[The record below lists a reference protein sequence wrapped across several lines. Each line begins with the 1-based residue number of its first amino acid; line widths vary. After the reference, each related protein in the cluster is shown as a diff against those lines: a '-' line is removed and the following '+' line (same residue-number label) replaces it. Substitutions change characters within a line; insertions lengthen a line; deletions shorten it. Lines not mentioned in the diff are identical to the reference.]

1 MNSETN
7 IKRKT
12 KEGSKRSKETKRK
25 NRRRRRKNKNNK
37 YHNSPYYYVPTDDHE
52 VYGMLKNEKQAILQ
66 LRQAQDTFPS
76 SEWFGYPI
84 NVTNEEYNRP
94 FFRKYTEEIKGE

>member
-1 MNSETN
+1 
-7 IKRKT
+7 
-12 KEGSKRSKETKRK
+12 
-25 NRRRRRKNKNNK
+25 
-37 YHNSPYYYVPTDDHE
+37 
-52 VYGMLKNEKQAILQ
+52 MLKNEKQAILQ